1 MRGKTMDEINVGDA
15 AQFSKTITES
25 DVYLFAR
32 ITGDLNPAHINED
45 YARNTFFKSRIA
57 HGVLAGG
64 FISAVLGMQLPGPG
78 TIYIRQELNFL
89 APMTFGD
96 TITARVT
103 VTEKLPE
110 KNRLKLSTTCMNQE
124 GMIVVDGEAV
134 VSPPKAPKS

>member
-89 APMTFGD
+89 APMRFGD

-134 VSPPKAPKS
+134 VSPPKAPKR